1 MTIYTRAQ
9 ATALRLLTKY
19 GQAVTVTKRT
29 AGAYDI
35 ATGSAAVTETAQAGI
50 GAIFD
55 YGQGDIDG
63 TLIQDGDKQVLLS
76 PLLASGDDLVAPE
89 VDDIVTIDGVVC
101 TIKSV
106 KTLAPGGTPVLYDLN
121 VRV

>member
-1 MTIYTRAQ
+1 MSVYDRAA

-19 GQAVTVTKRT
+19 GQAVTVKTRT
-29 AGAYDI
+29 AGAYNT
-35 ATGSAAVTETAQAGI
+35 ATGSAAVTETTQAGV

-55 YGQGDIDG
+55 YGARDIDG
-63 TLIQDGDKQVLLS
+63 TLIQDGDKQVLLA
-76 PLLASGDDLVAPE
+76 PLPVAPE
-89 VDDIVTIDGVVC
+89 IDDTVSIGGAVC
-101 TIKSV
+101 TIKGI